1 MLSLARALL
10 LCAAAV
16 LALLSGRADGAKDPL
31 DCEVCHA
38 AIKSIRES
46 AKASGAKDLVAIEAH
61 VDKYCDKPPTEK
73 EGKLVRARRA
83 RRARRAWRLVRA
95 RALYIIINFSFSSH
109 SPPRARSAT
118 TSRPSSASC
127 RRRLK
132 TACPRRKFASG

>member
-16 LALLSGRADGAKDPL
+16 LALLAGRADGAKDPL

-38 AIKSIRES
+38 AIKAIRDS
-46 AKASGAKDLVAIEAH
+46 AKAAGAKDLVAIEAH
-61 VDKYCDKPPTEK
+61 VDKYCEKPPTEK
-73 EGKLVRARRA
+73 EGKLVRAGGRA
-83 RRARRAWRLVRA
+83 ALAPGAARPRVLATRTDD
-95 RALYIIINFSFSSH
+95 H
-109 SPPRARSAT
+109 PPPPRARRSAT

-132 TACPRRKFASG
+132 TACPRRRFASG

>member
-73 EGKLVRARRA
+73 EDKLVRA

-95 RALYIIINFSFSSH
+95 RALDIIINFSFSSH
-109 SPPRARSAT
+109 SPPRARAVLLH
-118 TSRPSSASC
+118 RAHQA
-127 RRRLK
+127 R
-132 TACPRRKFASG
+132 AVDAD

>member
-16 LALLSGRADGAKDPL
+16 LALLAGRADGAKDPL

-38 AIKSIRES
+38 AIKAIRDS
-46 AKASGAKDLVAIEAH
+46 AKAAGAKDLVAIEAH

-73 EGKLVRARRA
+73 EDKLVRA

-95 RALYIIINFSFSSH
+95 RARH
-109 SPPRARSAT
+109 SGSVTLQPMAQWTLEKRT
-118 TSRPSSASC
+118 
-127 RRRLK
+127 
-132 TACPRRKFASG
+132 